1 MWSGYLYIFMSRLTI
16 VMYKLGG
23 HGVGFVGDLEQPTL
37 LVPLGEPTQEVLL
50 VLTEPQPQV
59 HLELGLDPPP

>member
-1 MWSGYLYIFMSRLTI
+1 MSRLTI

-23 HGVGFVGDLEQPTL
+23 HSMGFVADLEQPTL

-50 VLTEPQPQV
+50 VLTKPQPQV

>member
-1 MWSGYLYIFMSRLTI
+1 M
-16 VMYKLGG
+16 
-23 HGVGFVGDLEQPTL
+23 GFVGDLEQPTL

-50 VLTEPQPQV
+50 VLTKPQPQV